1 MKKFFKNT
9 LISFLIIFFLLSIIN
24 LVAQIIQHY
33 FVITPQIIELAES
46 VKNVGISAE
55 ESYQMLASVY
65 SAGYGDKIQI
75 QIMIL
80 IISILL
86 SLAIGL
92 IYTFE
97 KKSKIKIIIC
107 YILGII
113 IVPIS
118 VTMFNV
124 FNYLEVSTIEFF
136 TEFLYYFKKINIWY
150 TLIFI
155 ILYLIKFLV
164 NKKKTKE
171 MNNILKNKKKSN

>member
-1 MKKFFKNT
+1 MFFYNPDG
-9 LISFLIIFFLLSIIN
+9 LNELLSNNKMSYDEFEFAFRN
-24 LVAQIIQHY
+24 LYAKDGEVWRIGRGQ
-33 FVITPQIIELAES
+33 ELEQNANY
-46 VKNVGISAE
+46 KLYI
-55 ESYQMLASVY
+55 Y
-65 SAGYGDKIQI
+65 SETIFNNF
-75 QIMIL
+75 
-80 IISILL
+80 SN
-86 SLAIGL
+86 AIGL

-113 IVPIS
+113 MVPIS